1 MISKSHRITNS
12 SLALSKLNV
21 QLTKAAHLQRQL
33 IKKSWDL
40 SMSHFIKHICLCH
53 FTFAL
58 SEFLSVMLCCAVLC
72 SFFGGVLD
80 LLQPPLFIA
89 GLCPVCLDTTLR
101 EFLTYFPG
109 SPPWGGLKRATY
121 SGGHGVNGTWRFE
134 KLPSLFKT

>member
-58 SEFLSVMLCCAVLC
+58 SEFLSVMLCCTVLC
-72 SFFGGVLD
+72 SFLGGVG
-80 LLQPPLFIA
+80 FA
-89 GLCPVCLDTTLR
+89 TTPS
-101 EFLTYFPG
+101 FH
-109 SPPWGGLKRATY
+109 SWA
-121 SGGHGVNGTWRFE
+121 
-134 KLPSLFKT
+134 LPSVFGHNLEGISHLFSRFASLGWSQKGNLLWWSWS

>member
-40 SMSHFIKHICLCH
+40 SMSHFIKHLCLRH

-58 SEFLSVMLCCAVLC
+58 SEFLSVTRLCCAVLS
-72 SFFGGVLD
+72 SFLEGGWICYN
-80 LLQPPLFIA
+80 PLF
-89 GLCPVCLDTTLR
+89 
-101 EFLTYFPG
+101 
-109 SPPWGGLKRATY
+109 S
-121 SGGHGVNGTWRFE
+121 
-134 KLPSLFKT
+134 